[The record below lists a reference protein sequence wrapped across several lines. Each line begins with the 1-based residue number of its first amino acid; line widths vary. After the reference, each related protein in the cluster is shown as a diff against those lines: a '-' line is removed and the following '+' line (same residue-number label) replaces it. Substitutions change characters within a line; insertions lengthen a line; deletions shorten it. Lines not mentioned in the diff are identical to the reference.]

1 MSTIFE
7 EMDRLA
13 EEKYAETPEAT
24 FDMRPRHPQ
33 AEEFNQQPVEE
44 SSDAMIDRT
53 HRETVDTG
61 DDWNTLDRRYDLIPT
76 SITLGLLKNHP
87 AAYKFAKWLFC
98 YMDGKPSLVLDDLAN
113 LLGVQVHDLAHFYAK
128 VLYKVAGKCAVFE
141 RTREVPE
148 SILLNYSLYQL
159 FKLIGEESVD
169 DHSAL
174 LTWSVLTLIQQ
185 RSTKSFNEQQN
196 SIKETTPHDSQS

>member
-13 EEKYAETPEAT
+13 EEKYAKASVAT
-24 FDMRPRHPQ
+24 LDVPLHNKRT
-33 AEEFNQQPVEE
+33 EE

-53 HRETVDTG
+53 NRETFDTG

-76 SITLGLLKNHP
+76 SIILGLLKNHP
-87 AAYKFAKWLFC
+87 AAYKFVKGLFC

-128 VLYKVAGKCAVFE
+128 VLYKIAGKCAVFE